1 MLTVKEAVRAAEQ
14 WVRDL
19 YPQQELEH
27 LRLEEVTLS
36 DDELYWRITLGWV
49 EPAVQVPVFSSA
61 LGGRDIHV
69 LPRVYKTLEVDAE
82 TGDVKSMK
90 IREVA

>member
-1 MLTVKEAVRAAEQ
+1 MLTVREAVEAAER

-19 YPQQELEH
+19 YAEEDLNH

-36 DDELYWRITLGWV
+36 NDERLWEITLGWA
-49 EPAVQVPVFSSA
+49 EPAIRQNPLSAAFSSN
-61 LGGRDIHV
+61 LQV
-69 LPRVYKTLEVDAE
+69 LPRVYKTLQVDAE
-82 TGDVKSMK
+82 TGKVKSMK

>member
-1 MLTVKEAVRAAEQ
+1 MLTIKEAVQRAEE

-19 YPQQELEH
+19 YPESDLHH

-36 DDELYWRITLGWV
+36 GDERNWEITLGWADK
-49 EPAVQVPVFSSA
+49 AVRQNSLSAAFSSD
-61 LGGRDIHV
+61 LQV
-69 LPRVYKTLEVDAE
+69 LPRVYKTLLVDAE
-82 TGDVKSMK
+82 TGVVKSMK